1 MITDETNYAT
11 VPEAARLLR
20 VSIPTVW
27 RWIDS
32 GHLPAYR
39 VGGRS
44 IRIRTADLAS
54 MVRPA
59 RGEKVKGSVVQ
70 VNVIHL
76 GERPPDP
83 ESLISSLIEGQK
95 VILARRHGRPLKPS
109 APLIRQARRERAAQ
123 L

>member
-1 MITDETNYAT
+1 MITDETRYTT
-11 VPEAARLLR
+11 VAEAARLLR

-59 RGEKVKGSVVQ
+59 RQEKMKERMVQ
-70 VNVIHL
+70 ANVIHL
-76 GERPPDP
+76 GQRPADP
-83 ESLISSLIEGQK
+83 ESLISGLVEGQRS
-95 VILARRHGRPLKPS
+95 ILSRRRGRPLKPS
-109 APLIRQARRERAAQ
+109 APLIRQARRERAAH